1 VTINLWFDRIVM
13 DQEFVALLDSR
24 VHWVF
29 NKSKMYG
36 STVSS
41 RQYLSLVISGA
52 ASLVAMDSR
61 DLVNVALEDLSRV
74 FPRIRGAELVHS
86 LVVKEKRATFSPRPG
101 VEEHRPSSKT
111 QVENL
116 FLAGDWTDTGYPA
129 TIEGAV
135 LSGRKAAE
143 GIAEMLAEK

>member
-1 VTINLWFDRIVM
+1 
-13 DQEFVALLDSR
+13 
-24 VHWVF
+24 
-29 NKSKMYG
+29 MYG
-36 STVSS
+36 STASS

-61 DLVNVALEDLSRV
+61 DLVKVALEDLSRV
-74 FPRIRGAELVHS
+74 FPRMQGAELVHS

-135 LSGRKAAE
+135 LSGRKAAA

>member
-1 VTINLWFDRIVM
+1 MEQD
-13 DQEFVALLDSR
+13 FVALLDSR

-29 NKSKMYG
+29 NKSKIYG
-36 STVSS
+36 SNNRTS
-41 RQYLSLVISGA
+41 QYLSLVISGA
-52 ASLVAMDSR
+52 ASLMSVDSG
-61 DLVNVALEDLSRV
+61 DLVKAALKDLSAA
-74 FPRIRGAELVHS
+74 FPLARNAELVHS

-143 GIAEMLAEK
+143 SVANMLGEK